1 MFSKNLYLPSEAC
14 VVDTMGGISV
24 TPSVSTMLDFLVT
37 DKLTGCTAF
46 KGMKCFVLHLTP
58 K

>member
-14 VVDTMGGISV
+14 VVDTIGGISV

-37 DKLTGCTAF
+37 DKLIGCTAF
-46 KGMKCFVLHLTP
+46 KGMKGFV
-58 K
+58 